1 MRAVKKYLV
10 LFGGSL
16 VGAALLA
23 EAGLRVFGAFVP
35 PTVQPLRP
43 ELYRPDTEL
52 GYTLNPST
60 TVKYAYPVNSS
71 NLITAASNSDGFRN
85 PREFDEPDSRPR
97 IWFLGDSM
105 VLGEGVEAEDRL
117 TEVIGRLE
125 PGWRVDN
132 LGMSG
137 WGLDLMVRAFE
148 KVSRR
153 VMPDV
158 TVLAFYTDDFRR
170 LRPRY
175 TGMGYALPRFELAN
189 GSLVDLPPP
198 GPLPAWRRLRVVQAV
213 EQTYWRFARNQYA
226 LNGALLD
233 RLKGKAEGRS
243 RLLVVFVPGRAD
255 TDEDQ
260 RRRGFLNEW
269 CQRNTIPYLDL
280 TETMKAAGVESLHIP
295 GNYHWSRHGHEVAGT
310 AIHRFIRESGA
321 VR

>member
-1 MRAVKKYLV
+1 MRAVKSILRYSVAVFL
-10 LFGGSL
+10 
-16 VGAALLA
+16 ALPSWPSGIA
-23 EAGLRVFGAFVP
+23 CVQGVRS
-35 PTVQPLRP
+35 PTVQPLGPSLPGGR
-43 ELYRPDTEL
+43 RAA
-52 GYTLNPST
+52 TLNPST

-71 NLITAASNSDGFRN
+71 NIITAASNSDGFRN

-97 IWFLGDSM
+97 VWLLGDSM

-175 TGMGYALPRFELAN
+175 TGMGYALPRFELAD
-189 GSLVDLPPP
+189 GALIVCPRPVRCQP
-198 GPLPAWRRLRVVQAV
+198 GGGCAVQAV
-213 EQTYWRFARNQYA
+213 EQTYWRFARNQCE

-233 RLKGKAEGRS
+233 RLKGQSGGP
-243 RLLVVFVPGRAD
+243 VPAPRGVRA
-255 TDEDQ
+255 
-260 RRRGFLNEW
+260 RRAGYRGSASAWFPERRW
-269 CQRNTIPYLDL
+269 CQRNTIPYLD
-280 TETMKAAGVESLHIP
+280 
-295 GNYHWSRHGHEVAGT
+295 R
-310 AIHRFIRESGA
+310 RR
-321 VR
+321 R